1 LKKEER
7 EMKKLLLLCA
17 IVLLFGVYLCSCSE
31 DLDTLGQPHYH
42 FAEVGTKNF
51 ITETTINVGDSVSLD
66 LYLSNVPAAQNAGGA
81 WIDFSGST
89 GNISYVSGG
98 RCLAGGAE
106 GCTGPWQ
113 DNAGVFINEA
123 GGPGTVYYVVANLAG
138 ATPDVD
144 GDLIVGTLTLQYTS
158 AGDATVNLTTIPSV
172 STWSPI
178 NDSDVV
184 PGSLLIQQV
193 GGEPVCGDG
202 TVESGED
209 CDPPG
214 GCCAA
219 DCTYEPGETFC
230 GDPTETPCDAADTCD
245 GEGNCQPNTIPD
257 GTPCLD
263 DTDTTCDGADS
274 CLNGICR
281 DNLAPE
287 GTPCD
292 DGVFCNGA
300 ETCDGLGT
308 CDPGTPR
315 SCGDGVACTVDMCDT
330 GLDACVNT
338 PDDANCPDDGVFCNG
353 DEFCD
358 AELDCSSTGDPCVPP
373 DVCREVSGICEL
385 PADCLIDED
394 CDDDGIGCTNE
405 ICDEGTCLS
414 IPIDA
419 NCPDD
424 GVFCNGT
431 EFCDA
436 ELDCSSTGD
445 PCDESENCDEENDE
459 CVLENL
465 PPDCSTASADPSE
478 LWSPNHK
485 YVDIAIID
493 VTDPD
498 GDPVMITI
506 DAITQDEEVNALGIG
521 DGNTSP
527 DGKGVGTDTASIRSE
542 RQGSGNGRVYE
553 ISFTAEDGNGAACS
567 GAVQVC
573 TPHDQRPGHA
583 CIDDGQ
589 NYDSTDRTMIR
600 QKSR

>member
-1 LKKEER
+1 
-7 EMKKLLLLCA
+7 MC
-17 IVLLFGVYLCSCSE
+17 
-31 DLDTLGQPHYH
+31 
-42 FAEVGTKNF
+42 
-51 ITETTINVGDSVSLD
+51 
-66 LYLSNVPAAQNAGGA
+66 LS
-81 WIDFSGST
+81 
-89 GNISYVSGG
+89 
-98 RCLAGGAE
+98 
-106 GCTGPWQ
+106 
-113 DNAGVFINEA
+113 
-123 GGPGTVYYVVANLAG
+123 
-138 ATPDVD
+138 
-144 GDLIVGTLTLQYTS
+144 
-158 AGDATVNLTTIPSV
+158 IP
-172 STWSPI
+172 I
-178 NDSDVV
+178 
-184 PGSLLIQQV
+184 
-193 GGEPVCGDG
+193 
-202 TVESGED
+202 
-209 CDPPG
+209 
-214 GCCAA
+214 
-219 DCTYEPGETFC
+219 
-230 GDPTETPCDAADTCD
+230 
-245 GEGNCQPNTIPD
+245 
-257 GTPCLD
+257 
-263 DTDTTCDGADS
+263 
-274 CLNGICR
+274 
-281 DNLAPE
+281 
-287 GTPCD
+287 
-292 DGVFCNGA
+292 
-300 ETCDGLGT
+300 
-308 CDPGTPR
+308 
-315 SCGDGVACTVDMCDT
+315 
-330 GLDACVNT
+330 
-338 PDDANCPDDGVFCNG
+338 DANCPDDGVFCNG

-373 DVCREVSGICEL
+373 DVCREVSGIC
-385 PADCLIDED
+385 
-394 CDDDGIGCTNE
+394 
-405 ICDEGTCLS
+405 
-414 IPIDA
+414 
-419 NCPDD
+419 
-424 GVFCNGT
+424 
-431 EFCDA
+431 